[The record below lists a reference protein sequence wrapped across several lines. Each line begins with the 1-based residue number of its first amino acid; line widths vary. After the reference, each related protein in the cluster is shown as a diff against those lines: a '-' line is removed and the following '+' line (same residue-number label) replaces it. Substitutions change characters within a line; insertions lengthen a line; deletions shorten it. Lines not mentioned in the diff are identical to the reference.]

1 MARNRGFAFVE
12 FSSHEEAAKAHAKIM
27 KPGFR
32 LAGRA
37 ATSVRLFLR
46 PHCSRACRVCV
57 VCVVS
62 CVDVDVKVDWAEPL
76 NEPSEEVM
84 SKVKSIYVC
93 NLPVDVNDDL
103 IRSLFAEF
111 GEIERI
117 VLSKNLKSA
126 RRYARTTPQIKLTS
140 PN

>member
-1 MARNRGFAFVE
+1 
-12 FSSHEEAAKAHAKIM
+12 
-27 KPGFR
+27 
-32 LAGRA
+32 
-37 ATSVRLFLR
+37 
-46 PHCSRACRVCV
+46 
-57 VCVVS
+57 
-62 CVDVDVKVDWAEPL
+62 VKVDWAEPL

-126 RRYARTTPQIKLTS
+126 RRYARSTPDS
-140 PN
+140 SSSSSS

>member
-1 MARNRGFAFVE
+1 MASGCNYLSGVWCIQLPA
-12 FSSHEEAAKAHAKIM
+12 
-27 KPGFR
+27 
-32 LAGRA
+32 
-37 ATSVRLFLR
+37 
-46 PHCSRACRVCV
+46 
-57 VCVVS
+57 
-62 CVDVDVKVDWAEPL
+62 DVDVKVDWAEPL

-103 IRSLFAEF
+103 IRSLFGEF

-126 RRYARTTPQIKLTS
+126 RRCATASHGPRA
-140 PN
+140 